1 MSVVGSSN
9 ILAGA
14 SGQGGGYTIE
24 ESLRFNASQSSYL
37 SRTPASAGNRKTW
50 TWSSWVKRGVLSSSQ
65 PIFCTG
71 TSGSSYM
78 AIATAGDY
86 ITLNQYTGSYNVLVT
101 TSAVLRDPSAWYHLV
116 FVLDTTQA
124 TSTDR
129 VKIYINGTRQTSF
142 VDNTFP
148 SLNYDG
154 LINSATASYIGQFSP
169 AGYAYFDGYLTEVN
183 FIDGQ
188 ALDASSFGE
197 YNADTGVWQPAEYD
211 GTYGTNGFYLP
222 FGFDAPATS
231 DAVEV
236 LVIAGGGGGGST
248 AGGGGG
254 AGGFREA
261 TLSISTSSTY
271 TVTVGAG
278 GPSDTP
284 GNDSVFS
291 TVTSVAGGNGSP
303 FLGGGNGSGGA
314 GGSGGGAGGRGQA
327 GVTQSGGTGTAY
339 QGNNGGNTLT
349 SSFGG
354 GGGGGG
360 AGAVGSSV
368 TNTSTG
374 AAGGSGKVSTIT
386 GSSVTYAGGGGGGGD
401 NSGGKGAGGSG
412 GGGAGGTPGNAGTA
426 NRGGGGGGGS
436 NPGSST
442 GGTGGSGIVII
453 KYPDTR
459 TITIGAGLTGSTATS
474 GAFKVTTITAG
485 TGTVSFA

>member
-1 MSVVGSSN
+1 MSIFSN
-9 ILAGA
+9 TNIVAGA
-14 SGQGGGYTIE
+14 SGKQRGYTIE

-37 SRTPASAGNRKTW
+37 SWTPASAGNRKTFTYSCW
-50 TWSSWVKRGVLSSSQ
+50 TKRGLINTAAHTFGITAASSGNSARNEME
-65 PIFCTG
+65 FDG
-71 TSGSSYM
+71 TANEINIGF
-78 AIATAGDY
+78 
-86 ITLNQYTGSYNVLVT
+86 NPTGSAWFESFTN
-101 TSAVLRDPSAWYHLV
+101 AVFRDPSAWYHIV
-116 FVLDTTQA
+116 VSVDMTQA
-124 TSTDR
+124 TDTNRLKVYVNGVSQTFRVYSIPTQNTDLP
-129 VKIYINGTRQTSF
+129 INNNTLTHSIGRYQAGGT
-142 VDNTFP
+142 
-148 SLNYDG
+148 SL
-154 LINSATASYIGQFSP
+154 L
-169 AGYAYFDGYLTEVN
+169 DGYLTEVN

-303 FLGGGNGSGGA
+303 FLGGGNGSGAA

-339 QGNNGGNTLT
+339 QGNNGE
-349 SSFGG
+349 
-354 GGGGGG
+354 
-360 AGAVGSSV
+360 
-368 TNTSTG
+368 
-374 AAGGSGKVSTIT
+374 
-386 GSSVTYAGGGGGGGD
+386 
-401 NSGGKGAGGSG
+401 
-412 GGGAGGTPGNAGTA
+412 
-426 NRGGGGGGGS
+426 
-436 NPGSST
+436 
-442 GGTGGSGIVII
+442 
-453 KYPDTR
+453 
-459 TITIGAGLTGSTATS
+459 IGRAH
-474 GAFKVTTITAG
+474 V
-485 TGTVSFA
+485 